1 MRKIGLIA
9 GFAGVCGIALV
20 VFWPRGQEEQAYLP
34 APVEGAYV
42 QLAFEGSLDTLG
54 ALNVSAQSRDGDAVF
69 SPGPTGSAYFAQG
82 DGRYLELATPDLDI
96 LSKRIDISFD
106 VKAEKWTNPYEKS
119 APVKTIAVVS
129 GKSGDRIRHV
139 IFNLSGDD
147 RPALSVSVEDE
158 TGSKDR
164 LVSERGALTTDWHRI
179 RLVVDQAEDST
190 QLYLDGELV
199 AKSAVIPSIVSHG
212 VDRVKIGTWYRQN
225 QAFRGHVDNFVIRD
239 ATRETG

>member
-1 MRKIGLIA
+1 MRKMGLIA
-9 GFAGVCGIALV
+9 AFAGVCGVALIAL
-20 VFWPRGQEEQAYLP
+20 WPRGDNVQAYLP
-34 APVEGAYV
+34 APIEGAYV

-82 DGRYLELATPDLDI
+82 DGRYLELATPDLNT
-96 LSKRIDISFD
+96 LARRIDISFD
-106 VKAEKWTNPYEKS
+106 LKAEEWTNPYEKS

-139 IFNLSGDD
+139 IFNLSSGD
-147 RPALSVSVEDE
+147 RPTLSVSVEDE
-158 TGSKDR
+158 NGSKDR
-164 LVSERGALTTDWHRI
+164 LVAERGAFTMAWHRI
-179 RLVVDQAEDST
+179 RLVIDQGEDST

-199 AKSAVIPSIVSHG
+199 AKSEVIPSIVSHG

-239 ATRETG
+239 AT